1 MAKRKTNK
9 EYLDELRKVWGC
21 EYTVLTE
28 YVNQKTKIKVLH
40 TECGNV
46 YETYPMNL
54 VRGHKCRYCSNRA
67 LKNNSDFLK
76 ELKETDTTLIPLDKY
91 QGANQKIDFRC
102 SVCRNIMKRTP
113 SSIINEHKKCGYCS
127 NRLGME
133 EKIKLFLELNEKG
146 EYVFIKRGK
155 NPNVKSREQYI
166 WLRHQKCGTI
176 FCTTWFHFKTEG
188 TRCPHCK
195 ESKGERAIYDF
206 LSIRKIPF
214 VAQKNF
220 KNCRNRAELPFDF
233 YLPEKNIC
241 IEYDGEQHFDKNNF
255 YNKHRGFEYREKND
269 QIKNEFCK
277 KSGIRLIR
285 IKYNQSVD
293 ETLTKCLKGG
303 D

>member
-28 YVNQKTKIKVLH
+28 YVNQNTKIKVLH
-40 TECGNV
+40 TKCGNV

-54 VRGHKCRYCSNRA
+54 VKGHKCGYCSNRV
-67 LKNNSDFLK
+67 LKSNGEFLK
-76 ELKETDTTLIPLDKY
+76 ELKETSSTLIPLDKY

-102 SVCRNIMKRTP
+102 SVCGNVMKRTP
-113 SSIINEHKKCGYCS
+113 SSIINKHRKCGYCS
-127 NRLGME
+127 NRLGKK
-133 EKIKLFLELNEKG
+133 EKIKRFLKLNEKG
-146 EYVFIKRGK
+146 EYIFVKYGK
-155 NPNVKSREQYI
+155 NPDVKTRQQYI
-166 WLRHQKCGTI
+166 WFRHQKCGTT
-176 FCTTWFHFKTEG
+176 FCTTWYHFVNEG

-206 LSIRKIPF
+206 LSIRKITF
-214 VAQKNF
+214 VAQKRF
-220 KNCRNRAELPFDF
+220 KDCRNRLELPFDF

-293 ETLTKCLKGG
+293 ETLTKYLKGG